1 MSKDQKR
8 ELLRH
13 LVATIAF
20 RGRLAVTNAPVDFA
34 NFRVTE
40 STRSPAE
47 ILAHIGDLLIG
58 SDHLLQGEL
67 VYLASK
73 PLDWNEEIARFHS
86 GIRKLDV
93 LLASDKPLSHPVEKM
108 IQGPIGDALTHVG
121 QIVMLR
127 RIAGAPIQEA
137 EYFTAEI
144 VPGTF

>member
-1 MSKDQKR
+1 MTLDPKR

-13 LVATIAF
+13 ALATIAF
-20 RGRLAVTNAPVDFA
+20 RGGIALRDAPAGFA
-34 NFRVTE
+34 EFRVTE
-40 STRSPAE
+40 STRSPVE
-47 ILAHIGDLLIG
+47 ILAHIGDLIVG
-58 SDHLLQGEL
+58 SH
-67 VYLASK
+67 YLFRGDFIRLESR
-73 PLDWNEEIARFHS
+73 PLPWDEEIARFFT
-86 GIRKLDV
+86 GVRELDTF
-93 LLASDKPLSHPVEKM
+93 LASDKPLAHSVEKM

>member
-1 MSKDQKR
+1 MTSDPKR
-8 ELLRH
+8 EVLRH
-13 LVATIAF
+13 ALATIAF
-20 RGRLAVTNAPVDFA
+20 RGGIALKDAPADFA
-34 NFRVTE
+34 EFRVSE

-47 ILAHIGDLLIG
+47 ILAHIGDLIVG
-58 SDHLLQGEL
+58 SH
-67 VYLASK
+67 YLFRGDFIRLESR
-73 PLDWNEEIARFHS
+73 PLPWDEEIARFFT
-86 GIRKLDV
+86 GVRELDTF
-93 LLASDKPLSHPVEKM
+93 LASDKPLAHSVEKM